1 MPLFLISYDLI
12 RPEKDYPDLI
22 KTLRNIG
29 ARRTLLSE
37 WMIKST
43 MDVSDLFDRVWIGGS
58 MDANDKLI
66 VVEVNAW
73 TATQN
78 INMKGLEFG

>member
-1 MPLFLISYDLI
+1 
-12 RPEKDYPDLI
+12 
-22 KTLRNIG
+22 
-29 ARRTLLSE
+29 
-37 WMIKST
+37 
-43 MDVSDLFDRVWIGGS
+43 